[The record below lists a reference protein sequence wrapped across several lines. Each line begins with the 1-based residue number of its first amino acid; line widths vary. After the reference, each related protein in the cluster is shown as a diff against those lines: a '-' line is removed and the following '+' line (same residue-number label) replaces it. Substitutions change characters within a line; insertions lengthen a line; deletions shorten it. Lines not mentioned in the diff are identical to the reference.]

1 MSNMLLKKCNFL
13 HIPKCGGTYINTI
26 LWRLGCINDRSN
38 HILSPGYGHLF
49 PSQMPDD
56 GKPLFTFVRHPV
68 AWWKSFYHWN
78 MHLEHSRFSGQEK
91 ETKSFDEW
99 INDYGEFWLGFYTHL
114 VKRYTGVESVFPN
127 SKVVS
132 LVGKTENLEPDLKR
146 LLDLTGEPY
155 HKHVMVEVLNKTLY
169 VKDEHTNIQVYDR
182 CAVSEESKKVIIISE
197 QYVLDTY
204 NY

>member
-1 MSNMLLKKCNFL
+1 MANMLLDKCNFV

-26 LWRLGCINDRSN
+26 LWHLECIRDRKN
-38 HILSPGYGHLF
+38 HILHPGFGHIF
-49 PSQMPDD
+49 PSQMPND

-68 AWWKSFYHWN
+68 SWWQSFYHWN
-78 MHLEHSRFSGQEK
+78 MNLSTSRFSEQEL

-127 SKVVS
+127 DKVIK
-132 LVGKTENLEPDLKR
+132 LVGKTENLENDLKSI
-146 LLDLTGEPY
+146 LDEVGEKY
-155 HKHVMVEVLNKTLY
+155 NTNAMRNILNKTLEIEDKY
-169 VKDEHTNIQVYDR
+169 ANKQIYDR
-182 CAVSEESKKVIIISE
+182 SEASEESKKVILSTE
-197 QYVLDTY
+197 QYILNTY